1 MIVNVSLLNTDLV
14 ISAILAF
21 IAGMAGVIVY
31 NRVKNMSRRPDYRVN
46 DTIVEAV
53 VLEYTRRLRDY
64 DRAIAE
70 LRIRLDVIEARL
82 PHLHVAMPQQPQHV
96 LSQSHQSQPH
106 AASVSEPVTVTQ
118 HATGII
124 EEKQENNGTIAYILK
139 LLVER
144 PRSSREIQHAIGR
157 TREHT
162 SRLMKKLHELGFV
175 SRDANSKPFKYAITD
190 SGRRRLKEKTE
201 IASEPSAVV

>member
-1 MIVNVSLLNTDLV
+1 MIVNVSFLNTDFV
-14 ISAILAF
+14 ISAVLAF
-21 IAGMAGVIVY
+21 AVGMASVMVY
-31 NRVKNMSRRPDYRVN
+31 NRIKNIDKKQDYHVN
-46 DTIVEAV
+46 ETVVEAV

-70 LRIRLDVIEARL
+70 LRVRLDVIEARL
-82 PHLHVAMPQQPQHV
+82 PQLHITMPQQPQYI
-96 LSQSHQSQPH
+96 LSQSHHSQPH
-106 AASVSEPVTVTQ
+106 IMSVSEPVTVTQ
-118 HATGII
+118 HATGVT

-162 SRLMKKLHELGFV
+162 SRLMKKLHDLGFV

-201 IASEPSAVV
+201 IASEPPAAV